1 MKRNV
6 VFTLAFFLLV
16 AGWSQAQSVRLG
28 GQITDKTGEPL
39 ANCTVMLLDA
49 DSSFIAGVISDAGG
63 IYRLKIPAEGTYRV
77 EISMLGYEKQLFTV
91 EAGKNDRQLPKTVLQ
106 ESAVALSAVTVTAYK
121 QAVSFAPGKTTI
133 DLAAALLA
141 SEGDAF
147 EALKN
152 MPGVHVSESGAVSL
166 NGQPGAQVLVDGK
179 PTYLTGENLVNLLRS
194 MPASSVGKI
203 ELITHPSA
211 RYDAAG
217 NSGAINLQTVRP
229 THAGLDVSVHS
240 RYTQSRFAGGD
251 GGFNL
256 GYRNRKVNVLADY
269 SFYGRKEYN
278 DLHVKRT
285 GLDRPDSAPSL
296 EQAMWQD
303 TYRTWDVRSHYGR
316 IGIDYTCSEKMAW
329 GVYASGTLADQSI
342 DGRMNA
348 DFGRNAAGADSSL
361 FTKNLN
367 HKHPRSYSGGVD
379 FSYKPRS
386 RTEWNTYFDWV
397 LHRQP
402 EDQYQTDEFQ
412 KPDRFANDTLRG
424 DMQGTIRIYAAESH
438 LTFPIGKT
446 KWETGAKSSFISVD
460 NSARYDDLEQGI
472 WIGNTGLSKAFSYK
486 ENINAAY
493 IQTSARL
500 ANRLALQAGLRV
512 EHTHVQGKVF
522 AGAADS
528 AYTHRYVDWFPTASL
543 EYTLASGNT
552 LSVLFARRITR
563 PDYQDM
569 NPFVYIF
576 DEYLHERGNPELKPA
591 LSNHLSLT
599 FALQRLGQASLFF
612 LWIKDPIVKS
622 FHREGVDRMLVYPAN
637 LTSRYVAGLR
647 LQTAILHPL
656 RRWQI
661 SGSFSLN
668 YGRYGWTEENNTEEN
683 TFLTPTADLNNR
695 LDLGKGWTVELQA
708 SFRGKASEG
717 QAVGK
722 PFFLASGGIRKSVFN
737 RQGTFSLVVDDIF
750 RSGLIRGTTTMPGRM
765 YESRERRQGRLLHLS
780 FAYRFRS
787 GEGAKSSQQKRKTE
801 EEKRIR

>member
-1 MKRNV
+1 MNRHIG
-6 VFTLAFFLLV
+6 FILAFFLLFS
-16 AGWSQAQSVRLG
+16 GWSRAQSLHVSG
-28 GQITDKTGEPL
+28 EITDAAGEPL
-39 ANCTVMLLDA
+39 ANCTVMLLQA
-49 DSSFIAGVISDAGG
+49 DSSFITGVISDAEGV
-63 IYRLKIPAEGTYRV
+63 YRLKIPSAGTYRV
-77 EISMLGYEKQLFTV
+77 EVSMLGYEKQLFTV
-91 EAGKNDRQLPKTVLQ
+91 EAGKKDRQWPKTVLK
-106 ESAVALSAVTVTAYK
+106 ESSLALSAVTVTAYK
-121 QAVSFAPGKTTI
+121 QAVKFAPGKATI
-133 DLAAALLA
+133 DLSATSL
-141 SEGDAF
+141 SWEGDVL

-152 MPGVHVSESGAVSL
+152 MPGVGVDESGAVSL
-166 NGQPGAQVLVDGK
+166 NGQPGAEVLVNGK

-217 NSGAINLQTVRP
+217 NSGVINLQTVRP
-229 THAGLDVSVHS
+229 VHAGLDLSVHS
-240 RYTQSRFAGGD
+240 RYTQSRFAGAD

-256 GYRNRKVNVLADY
+256 AYRNRKVNVFAQY

-278 DLHVKRT
+278 DLHVGRT
-285 GLDRPDSAPSL
+285 DTGQPDGRPSG
-296 EQAMWQD
+296 QAMWQD

-316 IGIDYTCSEKMAW
+316 VGIDYACSEKVAW
-329 GVYASGTLADQSI
+329 GVHASGNLTDQAI
-342 DGRMNA
+342 DGRMDA
-348 DFGRNAAGADSSL
+348 AFGPTAAEADSTL
-361 FTKNLN
+361 FTRNLN
-367 HKHPRSYSGGVD
+367 HKHPRSYSGGANL
-379 FSYKPRS
+379 SYKPRPQ
-386 RTEWNTYFDWV
+386 TEWNTYFDWV

-402 EDQYQTDEFQ
+402 EDQYQTGEFQ
-412 KPDRFANDTLRG
+412 QPALTGNDTLRG

-438 LTFPIGKT
+438 LTFPVGKT

-460 NSARYDDLEQGI
+460 NSARYDDRTQGV

-493 IQTSARL
+493 IRTEARPT
-500 ANRLALQAGLRV
+500 ARLALQAGLRV

-528 AYTHRYVDWFPTASL
+528 SYTHQYVDLFPTASL

-552 LSVLFARRITR
+552 LSMLFARRITR

-576 DEYLHERGNPELKPA
+576 DDYLHERGNPRLKPA
-591 LSNHLSLT
+591 LSNHLGVS
-599 FALQRLGQASLFF
+599 FALQHLGQASLFF

-622 FHREGVDRMLVYPAN
+622 FHREGEDRMLVYPAN
-637 LTSRYVAGLR
+637 LSSRYVVGLR
-647 LQTAILHPL
+647 LQTAMLHPL
-656 RRWQI
+656 EMWQL

-668 YGRYGWTEENNTEEN
+668 YGRYGWTFENGAEEN
-683 TFLTPTADLNNR
+683 TFLTPIADLNNR
-695 LDLGKGWTVELQA
+695 FELGKGWTVELQA

-722 PFFLASGGIRKSVFN
+722 PLFLASGGIRKSVFN
-737 RQGTFSLVVDDIF
+737 RKGSFSLVVDDIF
-750 RSGLIRGTTTMPGRM
+750 RSGLIRGTTTLPGRM

-780 FAYRFRS
+780 FTYRFRS
-787 GEGAKSSQQKRKTE
+787 GEGVKPSRQKGKTE